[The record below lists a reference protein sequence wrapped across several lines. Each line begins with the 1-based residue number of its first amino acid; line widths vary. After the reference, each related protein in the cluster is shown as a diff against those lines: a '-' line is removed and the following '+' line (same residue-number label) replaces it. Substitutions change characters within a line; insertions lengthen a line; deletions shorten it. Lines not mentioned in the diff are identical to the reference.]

1 MQSVLKLLYSFLL
14 NASYK
19 NVNPENEKSLASY
32 CRQTLKLL
40 QINLVFQDIVDS
52 EVVDSYENEFLDNG
66 CTCSHIEIIIKSY
79 KWIDIEVST
88 GIEENSNKSYD
99 DLDTNVG
106 CNSKCGTVFIEQL
119 SNGNG

>member
-1 MQSVLKLLYSFLL
+1 M
-14 NASYK
+14 
-19 NVNPENEKSLASY
+19 
-32 CRQTLKLL
+32 
-40 QINLVFQDIVDS
+40 QINLISQNIVGS

-66 CTCSHIEIIIKSY
+66 CTCSHIEILIESH

-88 GIEENSNKSYD
+88 GIEENSNKSND

-119 SNGNG
+119 SNGNSQVDAEDSRNGI